1 MYKKSF
7 NFFGISFNKNDFFSV
22 SPNKNYEYMELQAY
36 KQIAIGYFFIFFG
49 TSLFIISFFNLLKF
63 FLIYLNFL

>member
-7 NFFGISFNKNDFFSV
+7 SFVDV
-22 SPNKNYEYMELQAY
+22 SSNKNYEYMELQAY

-49 TSLFIISFFNLLKF
+49 TSLFIISFFNLLKI